1 MSVQERVKKVIVDQ
15 LGVDEEQVKPEA
27 SFVDD
32 LGADSLDVVELVMAL
47 EEEFDAEIPDEEAE
61 GLKTVK
67 SVYDYI
73 DSGAKAS

>member
-1 MSVQERVKKVIVDQ
+1 MSVQERVKKVIAEQ
-15 LGVDEEQVKPEA
+15 LGINEDEVKPEA

-61 GLKTVK
+61 GLKTVQ